1 MSDDKIS
8 KVFSEIQERATNI
21 SKYSDRLRGNLV
33 ELDGFL
39 DGLATGVIVYDKT
52 PFFLNKDDYGNE
64 MIYHW
69 FFDNEGLWIK
79 QEGMYDE
86 TVEEMDK
93 ISLKDA
99 SRRMLVAAVKRVIP
113 FMELIVES
121 MTEHEKTIK
130 QAAATSKKMLKCIKS
145 CITE

>member
-52 PFFLNKDDYGNE
+52 PFFSNEDDYGNE
-64 MIYHW
+64 LIYHW
-69 FFDNEGLWIK
+69 FFDNDGLWIK
-79 QEGMYDE
+79 QEGLYDE
-86 TVEEMDK
+86 TVEEMEK
-93 ISLKDA
+93 LSLKDV
-99 SRRMLVAAVKRVIP
+99 SRRVLVAAVKRVIP
-113 FMELIVES
+113 FLELIVES
-121 MTEHEKTIK
+121 MIEHEKTIK
-130 QAAATSKKMLKCIKS
+130 QAAATSKKMLKCIKDN
-145 CITE
+145 IED